1 MREILLTSS
10 VLILAVLLL
19 RLAFRDRI
27 SRRAQ
32 YALWGLVLLR
42 LLVPVSLPG
51 VDFSVLSA
59 AEPVGQAVAER
70 LEQRMVY
77 AMPTEVY
84 DYADPGQSGATE
96 PSPAAG
102 NFGVTDDSMDLV
114 DRTWHSNLA
123 PDGTVQSE
131 YYSGGVIIEGDQ
143 STHYF
148 FMLPISELLTILWL
162 AGVAGMAV
170 WFLVTN
176 LRFWRTLRRTR
187 TPYAVEGCRYPVYLV
202 AEGLPSPCLFG
213 LLRPAI
219 YLTPAAVASPDR
231 LRHVLAHETAHARHL
246 DPLWSLLRCVCLAV
260 YWFDPLVWAAA
271 AVSKTDGE
279 LACDEAAIRALGE
292 DQRIPYGRT
301 LLSLIPVRKGPG
313 APLLSATTMTAGKRQ
328 LKDRIT
334 RIAQGSQTRAAALFL
349 ALTLVAGVCA
359 VTFTGAKA
367 EEVRALTG
375 DELAYFNE
383 EFFNQD
389 GTYSIRNQFLNSLYE
404 QPEDIDLFELFYCGT
419 GIDEPMTDAELHQV
433 GSFDTEGGL
442 ICPVDKMS
450 VEAIDQVLLENTGLT
465 LDETE
470 GIGLEYFQ
478 YLPEY
483 DAYYH
488 SHGDTNYFI
497 NVQIAAGERAG
508 STIRLYYEDTFH
520 VDGWKCVTLEAQDD
534 GSYWFVS
541 NQPSEQ
547 PAIPTVYPEGDPVLT
562 IPLTDLT
569 PYEPEAVEVTRHTGD
584 CAERGGGYGVDSEDG
599 GQVSVYIY
607 RSTDGNLYAA
617 EIVDMEIGQGG
628 RVDVWNVDCFFTFP
642 EHNTLSYNDAG
653 GYAVSM
659 DTFSDL
665 FGHDGL
671 VLHYSGE
678 LDEHTSVTFHDYY
691 YFDSN
696 RDPVLLAR
704 VHGTEPA
711 ILDLDGDGTNELLS
725 DGDGTSG
732 GAQLIFQR
740 DGQLYEANLTDLLQ
754 AAWPEMTW
762 WDYSSIDTSRRCLT
776 IVGMVQD
783 PEGGTPYHFTRYLYF
798 DGENILV
805 YQDNTTYT
813 DHVADNINVPEAV
826 LSAAKDAVLS
836 ALDYWRSHTGAW
848 SYVDGVE
855 QQTGTQAE
863 WDDWRITELVLT
875 DTVPAYPELGMRVY
889 GLRYELHTTTPENV
903 MLAGG
908 MYMDE
913 DGWVG
918 GLNTLPPVLVFHT
931 MANSGPVLLQ
941 SSIPNDVGRSSD
953 SPMFAGCMAQVALE
967 NGLLTPS
974 EVRPVDLYY
983 LFYNNQTVFLNR
995 IGAFPVEE
1003 QNAALDAMAAYAAT
1017 GDSEYDG
1024 SLLTDGLQNLAWNSS
1039 GLTEEGQMAYQRLQN
1054 AWTRAQAEAERQSL
1068 LAGQAQG
1075 DGTVYTAGGLSLWVP
1090 AGWADMAVVTA
1101 RDSVWSGASVPGFDV
1116 YERLAHDADPYTGR
1130 VWDVRALTRA
1140 QFRSA
1145 FGDAEWSEILGA
1157 SSYVIGSDDA
1167 YIYLLSTPTDV
1178 QFLVDNPTSMAQY
1191 ELLRDQS
1198 QAVLE
1203 DFLSRN
1209 GITPN
1214 PDCPDADGCYVGSAS
1229 ADPSPARPT
1238 EADIQAAILNHRV
1251 NATAHQYNFS
1261 TEAHRVLDA
1270 VQDGSVC
1277 TVYLLV
1283 WYSAYER
1290 TATGWQSGTDGQFPA
1305 AVTFTWQDGGWEV
1318 TDYQEPASY
1327 AADLRTIFPEEL
1339 ADTVVNDDEAW
1350 AALQEE
1356 CRAKAEAYFA
1366 ENPVSASLLQSS
1378 SAPSEEALHAAI
1390 LHYQSSILPMDSD
1403 GCAEA
1408 HQVLQETSGQ
1418 DTHTFHLFVYCT
1430 SFLEEDGFPVQD
1442 WYSLF
1447 PASITFRYEN
1457 GSWQPAGSWGFYG
1470 SDTFDRPDLFPDFP
1484 TETLELYVKDGVQ
1497 TDLFK
1502 ELHAELRAECLQ
1514 SAEAEFA

>member
-70 LEQRMVY
+70 LEQR
-77 AMPTEVY
+77 EVY
-84 DYADPGQSGATE
+84 LLPQETVPVTILPTDLPEAVIPSTSYQPEDGWPVVVDSGAGAIVPDAGGETATRYAWA
-96 PSPAAG
+96 PTAA
-102 NFGVTDDSMDLV
+102 
-114 DRTWHSNLA
+114 
-123 PDGTVQSE
+123 
-131 YYSGGVIIEGDQ
+131 
-143 STHYF
+143 
-148 FMLPISELLTILWL
+148 ELLTILWL

-176 LRFWRTLRRTR
+176 LRFWRKLRRTR
-187 TPYAVEGCRYPVYLV
+187 TPYAAEGCRYPVYLV

-213 LLRPAI
+213 LIRPAI
-219 YLTPAAVASPDR
+219 YLTPAAVASPER
-231 LRHVLAHETAHARHL
+231 LGHVLAHETAHARHG

-334 RIAQGSQTRAAALFL
+334 RIARGNQTRAAALFL
-349 ALTLVAGVCA
+349 ALALVAGVCA

-404 QPEDIDLFELFYCGT
+404 QPEDIDLFELFYCGIPDSET
-419 GIDEPMTDAELHQV
+419 YNGINTPSDEELRLV
-433 GSFDTEGGL
+433 YGDTLPDCARYKATTADMDG
-442 ICPVDKMS
+442 
-450 VEAIDQVLLENTGLT
+450 VLKEYTGLT
-465 LDETE
+465 VAETN
-470 GIGLEYFQ
+470 GVGLENFT
-478 YLPEY
+478 YLPDY
-483 DAYYH
+483 DAYYWA
-488 SHGDTNYFI
+488 HGDTNYFI

-520 VDGWKCVTLEAQDD
+520 VDGWACVTLEAQDD

-541 NQPSEQ
+541 NLPSEK

-617 EIVDMEIGQGG
+617 EIIDMEIGQGG

-642 EHNTLSYNDAG
+642 EHNTLSASDSN
-653 GYAVSM
+653 GYAVSV
-659 DTFSDL
+659 DFFKDL
-665 FGHDGL
+665 FGHNGL

-725 DGDGTSG
+725 DGDGISG

-754 AAWPEMTW
+754 AAWPEMAW
-762 WDYSSIDTSRRCLT
+762 WDYSSIDTSRRCLI
-776 IVGMVQD
+776 IVGMVQYAD
-783 PEGGTPYHFTRYLYF
+783 GGTLYHFTRYLYF

-813 DHVADNINVPEAV
+813 DHVADDIDVPEAV

-848 SYVDGVE
+848 SYVDGQL
-855 QQTGTQAE
+855 QQAGIPAE

-953 SPMFAGCMAQVALE
+953 NPMFAGLMAQVALE

-983 LFYNNQTVFLNR
+983 MFYNGQDVFLNL
-995 IGAFPVEE
+995 IGAFPVDE
-1003 QNAALDAMAAYAAT
+1003 QNAALDAMAEYAVSVANT
-1017 GDSEYDG
+1017 DDG
-1024 SLLTDGLQNLAWNSS
+1024 GLLADGLQRLEEYDYD
-1039 GLTEEGQMAYQRLQN
+1039 LTEEGEMAELRLRN
-1054 AWTRAQAEAERQSL
+1054 AWTRALAEAERQSL

-1075 DGTVYTAGGLSLWVP
+1075 KGTVYEASGLSLWVP

-1101 RDSVWSGASVPGFDV
+1101 RDSVWSGESVPGFVV
-1116 YERLAHDADPYTGR
+1116 YERLAHEADPNTGL
-1130 VWDVRALTRA
+1130 VWNVRALTRT
-1140 QFRSA
+1140 QFLSTYGNA
-1145 FGDAEWSEILGA
+1145 DWSEILGA

-1178 QFLVDNPTSMAQY
+1178 QFLVEDPTSMAQY

-1305 AVTFTWQDGGWEV
+1305 AVTFTWQNGGWEV

-1366 ENPVSASLLQSS
+1366 EHPASASLLQSS

-1403 GCAEA
+1403 GRAEA

-1430 SFLEEDGFPVQD
+1430 SFLEEGGFPVQD

-1447 PASITFRYEN
+1447 PATITFRYEN

>member
-70 LEQRMVY
+70 LEQR
-77 AMPTEVY
+77 EVY
-84 DYADPGQSGATE
+84 LLPQETVPVTILPTDLPEAVIPSTSYQPEDGWPVVVDSGAGAIVPDAGGETATRYAWA
-96 PSPAAG
+96 PTAA
-102 NFGVTDDSMDLV
+102 
-114 DRTWHSNLA
+114 
-123 PDGTVQSE
+123 
-131 YYSGGVIIEGDQ
+131 
-143 STHYF
+143 
-148 FMLPISELLTILWL
+148 ELLTILWL

-383 EFFNQD
+383 EFFNND
-389 GTYSIRNQFLNSLYE
+389 TVDNVVGLNIHNQFLTSLYE
-404 QPEDIDLFELFYCGT
+404 RPEDIDLQELFYCGT
-419 GIDEPMTDAELHQV
+419 GLSGNMSDEELRQV
-433 GSFDTEGGL
+433 GSFAPDGTQ
-442 ICPVDKMS
+442 ICPTDKLPVADMNT
-450 VEAIDQVLLENTGLT
+450 VLLENTGLT
-465 LDETE
+465 LDETKQ
-470 GIGLEYFQ
+470 IGLEFFQ

-488 SHGDTNYFI
+488 SHGDTNYFYGVNI
-497 NVQIAAGERAG
+497 ISGERVG
-508 STIRLYYEDTFH
+508 NTIRLYYPDTSARY
-520 VDGWKCVTLEAQDD
+520 DSAWLCVTLEAQDD

-541 NQPSEQ
+541 NLPSEK

-642 EHNTLSYNDAG
+642 EHNTLSASDSN
-653 GYAVSM
+653 GYAVSV
-659 DTFSDL
+659 DFFKDL
-665 FGHDGL
+665 FGHNGL

-725 DGDGTSG
+725 DGDGISG
-732 GAQLIFQR
+732 GAQLVFQR

-754 AAWPEMTW
+754 EAWPEMAW
-762 WDYSSIDTSRRCLT
+762 WDNSTVDTSRRCLT

-813 DHVADNINVPEAV
+813 DHVADNIDVPEAV

-836 ALDYWRSHTGAW
+836 DLEYWRTHTGAW
-848 SYVDGVE
+848 SYVDGQL
-855 QQTGTQAE
+855 QQAGVPAE

-953 SPMFAGCMAQVALE
+953 NPMFAGLMAQVALE

-983 LFYNNQTVFLNR
+983 LFYNNQGVFLNL
-995 IGAFPVEE
+995 IGAFSVEE
-1003 QNAALDAMAAYAAT
+1003 QNTAFDAMATYAA
-1017 GDSEYDG
+1017 GVDEPGVNLLEESLQRLEEYDY
-1024 SLLTDGLQNLAWNSS
+1024 
-1039 GLTEEGQMAYQRLQN
+1039 GLTEEGEMAESRLQN
-1054 AWTRAQAEAERQSL
+1054 AWTRAQAEAERQAL

-1075 DGTVYTAGGLSLWVP
+1075 DGAVYEAGGLSLWVP

-1101 RDSVWSGASVPGFDV
+1101 RDSVWSGESVPGFDV

-1366 ENPVSASLLQSS
+1366 EHPASASLLQSS

-1430 SFLEEDGFPVQD
+1430 SFLEEGGFPVQD

-1447 PASITFRYEN
+1447 PATITFRYEN

>member
-19 RLAFRDRI
+19 RQVFRDRI
-27 SRRAQ
+27 SRRVQ
-32 YALWGLVLLR
+32 YALWALVLVR
-42 LLVPVSLPG
+42 LLVPVSLPSA
-51 VDFSVLSA
+51 DFSVLSA
-59 AEPVGQAVAER
+59 AEPVGQAVTER
-70 LEQRMVY
+70 LEHR
-77 AMPTEVY
+77 EVY
-84 DYADPGQSGATE
+84 LLPQETVPVTVLPEDVTPATSYQPEDGWQAVDPGAGAIV
-96 PSPAAG
+96 PDAG
-102 NFGVTDDSMDLV
+102 GETAT
-114 DRTWHSNLA
+114 RYAWA
-123 PDGTVQSE
+123 PTV
-131 YYSGGVIIEGDQ
+131 
-143 STHYF
+143 
-148 FMLPISELLTILWL
+148 SELLTYLWITGI
-162 AGVAGMAV
+162 AVMAV

-176 LRFWRTLRRTR
+176 LRFWRRLRRMR
-187 TPYAVEGCRYPVYLV
+187 TPYDVEGCKYPVYLV
-202 AEGLPSPCLFG
+202 EEGLPSPCLFG
-213 LLRPAI
+213 LIRPAI
-219 YLTPAAVASPDR
+219 YLTPAAASPDR
-231 LRHVLAHETAHARHL
+231 LGHVLAHETAHARHG

-271 AVSKTDGE
+271 AVSRTDGE
-279 LACDEAAIRALGE
+279 LACDESAIRALGE
-292 DQRIPYGRT
+292 AERIPYGRT
-301 LLSLIPVRKGPG
+301 LLALIPVRKGPS

-334 RIAQGSQTRAAALFL
+334 RIAQGSQPRAAALFL
-349 ALTLVAGVCA
+349 VLALAAGVCA

-367 EEVRALTG
+367 DEPPAGGEVRALTG

-383 EFFNQD
+383 EFFNND
-389 GTYSIRNQFLNSLYE
+389 TVDNVVGLNIRNQFLNSLYE

-488 SHGDTNYFI
+488 SHGDTNYFL
-497 NVQIAAGERAG
+497 NVQIAAGEREG

-520 VDGWKCVTLEAQDD
+520 GDGWKCVTLEAQDD

-541 NQPSEQ
+541 NQLSEK
-547 PAIPTVYPEGDPVLT
+547 PVIPTVYPEGEPVLT

-569 PYEPEAVEVTRHTGD
+569 PYEPETMAVTRHQDD
-584 CAERGGGYGVDSEDG
+584 CAERGSGYITHTEDG
-599 GQVSVYIY
+599 DELHVRTYL
-607 RSTDGNLYAA
+607 STDGNLYAA
-617 EIVDMEIGQGG
+617 VIYDEAAGNG
-628 RVDVWNVDCFFTFP
+628 RMAVWDVGCFFAFP
-642 EHNTLSYNDAG
+642 EHNTLSYSDAG

-659 DTFSDL
+659 ASFSDL

-671 VLHYSGE
+671 VLQYSGR

-696 RDPVLLAR
+696 GNPVLLAR
-704 VHGTEPA
+704 VHGTAAE

-725 DGDGTSG
+725 DDGGLG
-732 GAQLIFQR
+732 GAQLVFQR

-754 AAWPEMTW
+754 EAWPEMAW

-776 IVGMVQD
+776 VTGAVQEAD
-783 PEGGTPYHFTRYLYF
+783 SEVSYSFTRYLYF
-798 DGENILV
+798 DGENVLV

-813 DHVADNINVPEAV
+813 DHVADGIDVPEAV
-826 LSAAKDAVLS
+826 LSAARDQVL
-836 ALDYWRSHTGAW
+836 ADLEWWRTHTGAW

-863 WDDWRITELVLT
+863 WDDWRITSLRLV
-875 DTVPAYPELGMRVY
+875 DSVPAYPELGLRVY
-889 GLRYELHTTTPENV
+889 GLGYQLHTTTPENV
-903 MLAGG
+903 VLAGG
-908 MYMDE
+908 MYMEE

-918 GLNTLPPVLVFHT
+918 GLNTSSPYLVFQVRLS
-931 MANSGPVLLQ
+931 SGPALVE
-941 SSIPNDVGRSSD
+941 SDIPFDVSPEA
-953 SPMFAGCMAQVALE
+953 PMFAGCLAQVALE

-1039 GLTEEGQMAYQRLQN
+1039 GLTEEGQMAYQRLQS
-1054 AWTRAQAEAERQSL
+1054 AWTRAQAEAERQAL

-1140 QFRSA
+1140 QFQSA
-1145 FGDAEWSEILGA
+1145 FGDADWSEILGA
-1157 SSYVIGSDDA
+1157 SSYVIGSDDT

-1178 QFLVDNPTSMAQY
+1178 QFLVEDPTSMAQY

-1214 PDCPDADGCYVGSAS
+1214 PDCPDADGCYVGPAS

-1251 NATAHQYNFS
+1251 NATALLADYA
-1261 TEAHRVLDA
+1261 TEAHRVLDV
-1270 VQDGSVC
+1270 VQDGDTC
-1277 TVYLLV
+1277 TVYLMV

-1290 TATGWQSGTDGQFPA
+1290 TATGWQSGTNGQFPA
-1305 AVTFTWQDGGWEV
+1305 AVTFTWQNGGWEV

-1327 AADLRTIFPEEL
+1327 AADLRTIFPDEL
-1339 ADTVVNDDEAW
+1339 ADTVVNDDAAW

-1356 CRAKAEAYFA
+1356 CRTKAEAYFA
-1366 ENPVSASLLQSS
+1366 ENPATAEPLQTGGTSAF
-1378 SAPSEEALHAAI
+1378 SAADENF
-1390 LHYQSSILPMDSD
+1390 
-1403 GCAEA
+1403 
-1408 HQVLQETSGQ
+1408 SGQ
-1418 DTHTFHLFVYCT
+1418 ALTAAPDEMTYDERLAWIQAAELDANATFALISLGQYTENSGAIAWLGQWVGTPHMDQFVLT
-1430 SFLEEDGFPVQD
+1430 LRFADGTDAVLPLPSDSMMSIAPPESMAFQDGQFLYTV
-1442 WYSLF
+1442 
-1447 PASITFRYEN
+1447 T
-1457 GSWQPAGSWGFYG
+1457 
-1470 SDTFDRPDLFPDFP
+1470 FP
-1484 TETLELYVKDGVQ
+1484 TTETAGGQLIHLAGTYHYTV
-1497 TDLFK
+1497 DLAAK
-1502 ELHAELRAECLQ
+1502 TVSLTVTEP
-1514 SAEAEFA
+1514 

>member
-70 LEQRMVY
+70 LEQR
-77 AMPTEVY
+77 EVY
-84 DYADPGQSGATE
+84 LLPQETVPVTILPTDLPEAVIPSTSYQPEDGWPVVVDSGAGAIVPDAGGETATRYAWA
-96 PSPAAG
+96 PTAA
-102 NFGVTDDSMDLV
+102 
-114 DRTWHSNLA
+114 
-123 PDGTVQSE
+123 
-131 YYSGGVIIEGDQ
+131 
-143 STHYF
+143 
-148 FMLPISELLTILWL
+148 ELLTILWL

-176 LRFWRTLRRTR
+176 LRFWRKLRRTR
-187 TPYAVEGCRYPVYLV
+187 TPYAAEGCRYPVYLV

-213 LLRPAI
+213 LIRPAI
-219 YLTPAAVASPDR
+219 YLTPAAASPER
-231 LRHVLAHETAHARHL
+231 LGHVLAHETAHARHL

-279 LACDEAAIRALGE
+279 LACDESAIRALGE
-292 DQRIPYGRT
+292 AERIPYGRT

-334 RIAQGSQTRAAALFL
+334 RIARGNQTRAAALFL
-349 ALTLVAGVCA
+349 ALALVAGVCA

-383 EFFNQD
+383 EFFNND
-389 GTYSIRNQFLNSLYE
+389 TVDNVVGLNIHNQFLTSLYE
-404 QPEDIDLFELFYCGT
+404 RPEDIDLFELFYCGT
-419 GIDEPMTDAELHQV
+419 GLSGSMSDEELRLVYGDTLPDCARYKATTADMDGILEEYMGLTVAETSGV
-433 GSFDTEGGL
+433 G
-442 ICPVDKMS
+442 
-450 VEAIDQVLLENTGLT
+450 LENFT
-465 LDETE
+465 
-470 GIGLEYFQ
+470 
-478 YLPEY
+478 YLPDY
-483 DAYYH
+483 DAYYWA
-488 SHGDTNYFI
+488 HGDTNYFHS
-497 NVQIAAGERAG
+497 VQVTAGERVG
-508 STIRLYYEDTFH
+508 NTIRLYYPDTSARY
-520 VDGWKCVTLEAQDD
+520 DSAWLCVTLEAQDD

-541 NQPSEQ
+541 NLPSEK

-617 EIVDMEIGQGG
+617 EIVDMEVGQGG

-642 EHNTLSYNDAG
+642 EHNTLSASDSN
-653 GYAVSM
+653 GYAVSV
-659 DTFSDL
+659 DFFKDL
-665 FGHDGL
+665 FGHNGL

-696 RDPVLLAR
+696 RNPVLLAR

-711 ILDLDGDGTNELLS
+711 ILDLDGDGANELLS
-725 DGDGTSG
+725 DDDGISG
-732 GAQLIFQR
+732 GAQLVFQR

-754 AAWPEMTW
+754 AAWPEMAW

-783 PEGGTPYHFTRYLYF
+783 PEGGTLYHFTRYLYF

-813 DHVADNINVPEAV
+813 DHVADNIDVPEAV

-836 ALDYWRSHTGAW
+836 ALDYWRSHTGAMA
-848 SYVDGVE
+848 YVDSQW

-953 SPMFAGCMAQVALE
+953 SPMFAGLMAQVALE

-974 EVRPVDLYY
+974 EVRAEDLYY
-983 LFYNNQTVFLNR
+983 MFYNGQDVFLNL
-995 IGAFPVEE
+995 IGAFPVDE
-1003 QNAALDAMAAYAAT
+1003 QNAALDAMAEYAVSVANT
-1017 GDSEYDG
+1017 DDGGLLADGLQRLEEYDG
-1024 SLLTDGLQNLAWNSS
+1024 LYE
-1039 GLTEEGQMAYQRLQN
+1039 LTEDGEAAHQRLQS
-1054 AWTRAQAEAERQSL
+1054 AWTRAQAEAERQAL

-1075 DGTVYTAGGLSLWVP
+1075 DGTVYTADGLSLWVP

-1101 RDSVWSGASVPGFDV
+1101 RDSVWFGASVPGFDV

-1140 QFRSA
+1140 QFLSTYGNA
-1145 FGDAEWSEILGA
+1145 DWSEILGA

-1178 QFLVDNPTSMAQY
+1178 QFLVEDPTSMAQY

-1229 ADPSPARPT
+1229 ADPSPTQPT

-1290 TATGWQSGTDGQFPA
+1290 TGTGWQSGTNGQFPA
-1305 AVTFTWQDGGWEV
+1305 AVTFSWQNGGWEV

-1356 CRAKAEAYFA
+1356 CRTKAEAYFA
-1366 ENPVSASLLQSS
+1366 ENPATAEPLQTGGTSAF
-1378 SAPSEEALHAAI
+1378 SAADENF
-1390 LHYQSSILPMDSD
+1390 
-1403 GCAEA
+1403 
-1408 HQVLQETSGQ
+1408 SGQ
-1418 DTHTFHLFVYCT
+1418 ALTAAPDEMTYDERLAWVQAAELDASATFALISLGQYTENSGAIAWLGQWVGTPHMDQFVLT
-1430 SFLEEDGFPVQD
+1430 LRFADGTDAVLPLPSDSMMSIAPPESMAFQNGQFLYTV
-1442 WYSLF
+1442 
-1447 PASITFRYEN
+1447 T
-1457 GSWQPAGSWGFYG
+1457 
-1470 SDTFDRPDLFPDFP
+1470 FP
-1484 TETLELYVKDGVQ
+1484 TTETAGGQLIHLAGTYHYTVDLAAKTVSLTVTEL
-1497 TDLFK
+1497 
-1502 ELHAELRAECLQ
+1502 
-1514 SAEAEFA
+1514 

>member
-219 YLTPAAVASPDR
+219 YLTSAAVASPER
-231 LRHVLAHETAHARHL
+231 LGHVLAHETAHARHG

-279 LACDEAAIRALGE
+279 LACDESAIRALGE

-367 EEVRALTG
+367 EERRPLTG
-375 DELAYFNE
+375 DELAYFND

-404 QPEDIDLFELFYCGT
+404 QPEDIDLFELFYCGIPDSET
-419 GIDEPMTDAELHQV
+419 YNGINTPSDEELRLV
-433 GSFDTEGGL
+433 YGDTLPDCARYKATTADMDG
-442 ICPVDKMS
+442 
-450 VEAIDQVLLENTGLT
+450 VLKEYTGLT
-465 LDETE
+465 VAETN
-470 GIGLEYFQ
+470 GVGLENFT
-478 YLPEY
+478 YLPDY
-483 DAYYH
+483 DAYYWA
-488 SHGDTNYFI
+488 HGDTNYFI

-541 NQPSEQ
+541 NQPSER
-547 PAIPTVYPEGDPVLT
+547 PAIPTVYPEGEPVLT

-642 EHNTLSYNDAG
+642 EHNTLSASDSN
-653 GYAVSM
+653 GYAVSV
-659 DTFSDL
+659 DFFKDL
-665 FGHDGL
+665 FGHNGL

-725 DGDGTSG
+725 DGDGISG
-732 GAQLIFQR
+732 DAQLIFQR

-754 AAWPEMTW
+754 VAWPEMTW

-889 GLRYELHTTTPENV
+889 GLGYELHTTTPENV

-983 LFYNNQTVFLNR
+983 LFYNHQGVFLNL
-995 IGAFPVEE
+995 IGAFSVEE
-1003 QNAALDAMAAYAAT
+1003 QNAAFDAMATYAA
-1017 GDSEYDG
+1017 GVDEPG
-1024 SLLTDGLQNLAWNSS
+1024 VNLLEESLQRLEESDY
-1039 GLTEEGQMAYQRLQN
+1039 GLTEEGEMAESRLRN
-1054 AWTRAQAEAERQSL
+1054 AWTRAQAEAERQVL
-1068 LAGQAQG
+1068 LARQAQG

-1130 VWDVRALTRA
+1130 VWDVRALTRT
-1140 QFRSA
+1140 QFQSA
-1145 FGDAEWSEILGA
+1145 FGDADWSEILGA
-1157 SSYVIGSDDA
+1157 SSYVIGSDDT

-1178 QFLVDNPTSMAQY
+1178 QFLVEDPTSMAQY
-1191 ELLRDQS
+1191 ELLLDQS

-1214 PDCPDADGCYVGSAS
+1214 PDCPDADGCYVGSGAS
-1229 ADPSPARPT
+1229 GWP
-1238 EADIQAAILNHRV
+1238 EANETAKAAVQAAMDRILAPGAFSLTLTPV
-1251 NATAHQYNFS
+1251 LGGSGGGSYILPLDMAATISRIPENFLWYPA
-1261 TEAHRVLDA
+1261 EAGTPPVGLA
-1270 VQDGSVC
+1270 SLTLTAEDGS
-1277 TVYLLV
+1277 
-1283 WYSAYER
+1283 
-1290 TATGWQSGTDGQFPA
+1290 
-1305 AVTFTWQDGGWEV
+1305 
-1318 TDYQEPASY
+1318 
-1327 AADLRTIFPEEL
+1327 
-1339 ADTVVNDDEAW
+1339 
-1350 AALQEE
+1350 AALQCWEGSSLIRCTRSGMTQWLYAPPVMADAVFNGTVFAALRQPYDDVE
-1356 CRAKAEAYFA
+1356 WLAQRGDIVIPDEGQSHLEIAQAWSDAATRPALELTPGSGYACTYVRTVADVSSWTDMPENSYPEQSEGHERFWFSYRRIFVPENAHSQNWQMAGNTVEYDGRYGEAPEGA
-1366 ENPVSASLLQSS
+1366 
-1378 SAPSEEALHAAI
+1378 
-1390 LHYQSSILPMDSD
+1390 
-1403 GCAEA
+1403 
-1408 HQVLQETSGQ
+1408 
-1418 DTHTFHLFVYCT
+1418 
-1430 SFLEEDGFPVQD
+1430 
-1442 WYSLF
+1442 
-1447 PASITFRYEN
+1447 YEN
-1457 GSWQPAGSWGFYG
+1457 FQVGV
-1470 SDTFDRPDLFPDFP
+1470 
-1484 TETLELYVKDGVQ
+1484 LYLTDEGWRCDG
-1497 TDLFK
+1497 TGTGP
-1502 ELHAELRAECLQ
+1502 
-1514 SAEAEFA
+1514 

>member
-70 LEQRMVY
+70 LEQR
-77 AMPTEVY
+77 EVY
-84 DYADPGQSGATE
+84 LLPQETVPVTILPTDLPEAVIPSTSYQPEDGWPVVVDSGAGAIVPDAGGETATRYAWA
-96 PSPAAG
+96 PTAA
-102 NFGVTDDSMDLV
+102 
-114 DRTWHSNLA
+114 
-123 PDGTVQSE
+123 
-131 YYSGGVIIEGDQ
+131 
-143 STHYF
+143 
-148 FMLPISELLTILWL
+148 ELLTILWL

-170 WFLVTN
+170 WFLATN

-187 TPYAVEGCRYPVYLV
+187 TPYAAEGCRYPVYLV

-219 YLTPAAVASPDR
+219 YLTPAAASPDR

-279 LACDEAAIRALGE
+279 LACDESAIRALGE

-301 LLSLIPVRKGPG
+301 LLSLIPVRKRPG

-359 VTFTGAKA
+359 VTFTGAKV

-383 EFFNQD
+383 EFFNND
-389 GTYSIRNQFLNSLYE
+389 TVDNVVGLNIHNQFLTSLYE
-404 QPEDIDLFELFYCGT
+404 RPEDIDLFELFYCGT
-419 GIDEPMTDAELHQV
+419 GLPNSMSDEELQQV
-433 GSFDTEGGL
+433 GSFAPDGAQ
-442 ICPVDKMS
+442 ICPTDKLPVADMD
-450 VEAIDQVLLENTGLT
+450 AVLLENTGLT

-470 GIGLEYFQ
+470 QTGLEFFQ

-488 SHGDTNYFI
+488 SHGDTNYFYGVNI
-497 NVQIAAGERAG
+497 TSGERVG
-508 STIRLYYEDTFH
+508 NTIRLYYPDTSARY
-520 VDGWKCVTLEAQDD
+520 DSAWLCVTLEAQDD

-562 IPLTDLT
+562 IPLTDLA
-569 PYEPEAVEVTRHTGD
+569 PYEPEAAAVTRHTGD
-584 CAERGGGYGVDSEDG
+584 CAERGSGYRVDSEDG

-642 EHNTLSYNDAG
+642 EHNTLSASDSN
-653 GYAVSM
+653 GYAVSV
-659 DTFSDL
+659 DFFKDL
-665 FGHDGL
+665 FGHNGL

-678 LDEHTSVTFHDYY
+678 LDDHTSVTFHDYY

-711 ILDLDGDGTNELLS
+711 ILDLDGDGSNELLS
-725 DGDGTSG
+725 DGDGISG

-783 PEGGTPYHFTRYLYF
+783 PDGGTLYHFTRYLYF

-836 ALDYWRSHTGAW
+836 DLEYWRTHTGAW
-848 SYVDGVE
+848 SYVDGQL
-855 QQTGTQAE
+855 QQAGIPAE

-953 SPMFAGCMAQVALE
+953 SPMFAGLMAQVALE

-974 EVRPVDLYY
+974 EVRAEDLYY
-983 LFYNNQTVFLNR
+983 MFYNGQDVFLNL
-995 IGAFPVEE
+995 IGAFPVDE
-1003 QNAALDAMAAYAAT
+1003 QNAALDAMAEYAVSVANT
-1017 GDSEYDG
+1017 DDG
-1024 SLLTDGLQNLAWNSS
+1024 GLLADGLQRLEEYA
-1039 GLTEEGQMAYQRLQN
+1039 GLYELTEDGEAAHQRLQN
-1054 AWTRAQAEAERQSL
+1054 AWIRVQAEAERQAL

-1075 DGTVYTAGGLSLWVP
+1075 DGAVYEAGGLSLWVP